1 MKKNFVILIFLLSV
15 ININTGVFASSSL
28 LEIGSGIN
36 KIVST
41 QVICHSFDDSIKS
54 IELNVMNVL
63 KNDVEEIFNELFE
76 INFPIYMAS
85 GFIESRSIT
94 EGTQISLHSYGAA
107 IDINELINP
116 YFNIQT
122 MKMDLERNSDRDKD
136 LKLIT
141 ANLSNW
147 NIVGDELTSVLK
159 IVIQEEG
166 SDDRF
171 LNREIKRKGMIT
183 DKVVSIFRNHGFNI
197 WGGKWRQ
204 PMDFMHFQIPRVLA
218 EKLLEVDE
226 ATAQDLWKKHKRS
239 IQKKNIF
246 QTMWSKAF
254 DFVKKCRKYCCIATE

>member
-1 MKKNFVILIFLLSV
+1 MV
-15 ININTGVFASSSL
+15 
-28 LEIGSGIN
+28 
-36 KIVST
+36 
-41 QVICHSFDDSIKS
+41 
-54 IELNVMNVL
+54 
-63 KNDVEEIFNELFE
+63 
-76 INFPIYMAS
+76 S

-122 MKMDLERNSDRDKD
+122 MKMDPERSSDRDKD

-159 IVIQEEG
+159 TVIQEEG

-197 WGGKWRQ
+197 WGGNCRQ

-218 EKLLEVDE
+218 EKLLEADNE
-226 ATAQDLWKKHKRS
+226 MAQNLWKNHKRS
-239 IQKKNIF
+239 LQKKNIF
-246 QTMWSKAF
+246 QIMWNKTS
-254 DFVKKCRKYCCIATE
+254 DFVKKCCRYCCIATE

>member
-1 MKKNFVILIFLLSV
+1 MKKNIILMLFLSV
-15 ININTGVFASSSL
+15 ININTDVFASSSL
-28 LEIGSGIN
+28 LEIDSGTN
-36 KIVST
+36 KIVSM
-41 QVICHSFDDSIKS
+41 QVICHSFDGGTKKITLK
-54 IELNVMNVL
+54 VMNVL

-94 EGTQISLHSYGAA
+94 EGTKMSLHSYGAA

-122 MKMDLERNSDRDKD
+122 MKMDPERSSDRTKD
-136 LKLIT
+136 LELIT

-147 NIVGDELTSVLK
+147 NIVGDELTSVLET
-159 IVIQEEG
+159 VIQEED

-171 LNREIKRKGMIT
+171 LNREIKRKGMVT
-183 DKVVSIFRNHGFNI
+183 DKVISIFRKHGFNI

-239 IQKKNIF
+239 VQKKNIF

>member
-1 MKKNFVILIFLLSV
+1 M
-15 ININTGVFASSSL
+15 NI
-28 LEIGSGIN
+28 
-36 KIVST
+36 
-41 QVICHSFDDSIKS
+41 
-54 IELNVMNVL
+54 L

-76 INFPIYMAS
+76 INFPIYIMVS

-94 EGTQISLHSYGAA
+94 EGTKMSLHSYGAA

-122 MKMDLERNSDRDKD
+122 MKMDPERSSDRDKD

-159 IVIQEEG
+159 TVIQEEG

-197 WGGKWRQ
+197 WGGNWRQ

-218 EKLLEVDE
+218 EKLLEADNE
-226 ATAQDLWKKHKRS
+226 MAQNLWKNHKRS
-239 IQKKNIF
+239 LQKKNIF
-246 QTMWSKAF
+246 QIMWKNIRF
-254 DFVKKCRKYCCIATE
+254 CKKVLQILLYSNRIKLLILMNKERTH

>member
-1 MKKNFVILIFLLSV
+1 M
-15 ININTGVFASSSL
+15 NI
-28 LEIGSGIN
+28 
-36 KIVST
+36 
-41 QVICHSFDDSIKS
+41 
-54 IELNVMNVL
+54 L

-76 INFPIYMAS
+76 INFPIYIMVS

-122 MKMDLERNSDRDKD
+122 MKMDPERSSDRDKD

-159 IVIQEEG
+159 TVIQEEG

-197 WGGKWRQ
+197 WGGNWRQ

-218 EKLLEVDE
+218 EKLLEADNE
-226 ATAQDLWKKHKRS
+226 MAQNLWKNHKRS
-239 IQKKNIF
+239 LQKKNIF
-246 QTMWSKAF
+246 QIMWNKNIRF
-254 DFVKKCRKYCCIATE
+254 CKKVLQILLYSNRIKLLILMNKERTH

>member
-1 MKKNFVILIFLLSV
+1 M
-15 ININTGVFASSSL
+15 NI
-28 LEIGSGIN
+28 
-36 KIVST
+36 
-41 QVICHSFDDSIKS
+41 
-54 IELNVMNVL
+54 L

-76 INFPIYMAS
+76 INFPIYIMVS

-122 MKMDLERNSDRDKD
+122 MKMDPERSSDRDKD

-159 IVIQEEG
+159 TVIQE
-166 SDDRF
+166 
-171 LNREIKRKGMIT
+171 
-183 DKVVSIFRNHGFNI
+183 VRNHGFNI
-197 WGGKWRQ
+197 WGGNWRQ

-218 EKLLEVDE
+218 EKLLEADNE
-226 ATAQDLWKKHKRS
+226 MAQNLWKNHKRS
-239 IQKKNIF
+239 LQKKNIF
-246 QTMWSKAF
+246 QIMWNKTS
-254 DFVKKCRKYCCIATE
+254 DFVKKCCRYCCIATE